1 MQGLNTVFRKVNPSA
16 RITFANFPPPGGL
29 VLVEVKNN
37 RLHIALVGNP
47 NSGKSSLFNCLTG
60 LNQKVG
66 NFPGVTVDKKTG
78 SSQISSSQTA
88 EIIDLPGSYSL
99 YPKRMDEWVTYK
111 VLLGQDSDMK
121 ADVIVAVADASNL
134 KRNLL
139 FCTQLIDL
147 KVPVVIALTMMDMAK
162 RKGIKIDIPALERE
176 LGVPV
181 VAVNPLKNKGI
192 PELKKAIALTA
203 QQAYKVP
210 ARDFIDNKSFAA
222 DAINELKQDFPELSD
237 YTAIHYLINHES
249 FVLSGKEQE
258 LIESIE
264 VKNNF
269 NPTKTQAEEIL
280 QRYSRI
286 RQIMQQAVSEPDP
299 LQKSLFTE
307 RLDNVFLHRRWGYLI
322 LLAVLF
328 LLFQSVFWLAQHPM
342 DWIELGFAKLS
353 GTLSAS
359 LPDNRWTDLLINGVI
374 AGLSGI
380 LVFVPQIMILFGLIT
395 LLEDTGYMA
404 RISFLSDRLMRAVG
418 LNGKSVMPMI
428 SGFACAVPA
437 IMSARNIENRKERLL
452 TILITPLMSCSAR
465 LPVYTILISLVIP
478 QGYLLGFLSI
488 QGLVMMGLYLLGLI
502 MALIVSYVAKW
513 FIRIKEK
520 SFFILELP
528 TYRSP
533 RWNNILPTML
543 NKAKI
548 FVFDAGKII
557 MIISLVLWALSSFG
571 PGNTM
576 HNISERYEQL
586 KAQPGANIELLDKEY
601 QTEKLESSY
610 AGIIGKSMEPAI
622 RPLGYDWKIGI
633 ALVTS
638 FAAREVFVGTMA
650 TLYSVGDDDDGS
662 LLLKEKMKAAVRPD
676 GTPVFTLATGLSLL
690 LFYVFAMQCMSTLAV
705 VKRET
710 RSWKWPII
718 QLVYMTA
725 LAYVMSWV
733 VYQLFK

>member
-1 MQGLNTVFRKVNPSA
+1 MKS
-16 RITFANFPPPGGL
+16 
-29 VLVEVKNN
+29 EK
-37 RLHIALVGNP
+37 LHIALVGNP

-60 LNQKVG
+60 LNQQVG

-78 SSQISSSQTA
+78 TTSLSPSLQAQ
-88 EIIDLPGSYSL
+88 IIDLPGTYSL
-99 YPKRMDEWVTYK
+99 YPRREDEWVSYK
-111 VLLGQDSDMK
+111 VLLGQDNLK
-121 ADVIVAVADASNL
+121 ADVVVAVADASNL

-139 FCTQLIDL
+139 FCTQIIDL

-162 RKGIKIDIPALERE
+162 RKGIKIDIATLERE

-181 VAVNPLKNKGI
+181 VAVNPRKNKGI
-192 PELKKAIALTA
+192 AQLKKAIEQTSQRLY
-203 QQAYKVP
+203 QSPV
-210 ARDFIDNKSFAA
+210 RDFIDNNALSPAS
-222 DAINELKQDFPELSD
+222 IEEVKQHFPQLSD

-249 FVLSGKEQE
+249 FDLNETMQKT
-258 LIESIE
+258 IEDIE
-264 VKNNF
+264 IKNKF
-269 NPTKTQAEEIL
+269 NPTKAQAEEIL

-307 RLDNVFLHRRWGYLI
+307 RLDNVLLHRVWGYLI
-322 LLAVLF
+322 LLGVLF
-328 LLFQSVFWLAQHPM
+328 LLFQSVFWLAQFPM

-353 GTLSAS
+353 QGLSSS

-374 AGLSGI
+374 AGIGGI
-380 LVFVPQIMILFGLIT
+380 LMFVPQIMILFGLIT

-404 RISFLSDRLMRAVG
+404 RISFLSDRMMRSVG

-465 LPVYTILISLVIP
+465 LPVYTILIGLVIP
-478 QGYLLGFLSI
+478 KTYLLGFLGV
-488 QGLVMMGLYLLGLI
+488 QGLVMMGLYLLGLV

-513 FIRIKEK
+513 FINIKEK

-533 RWNNILPTML
+533 RWNNVLPTMV
-543 NKAKI
+543 NKARI
-548 FVFDAGKII
+548 FVFDAGKVI
-557 MIISLVLWALSSFG
+557 MIISLVLWALCSFG
-571 PGNTM
+571 PGNSM
-576 HNISERYEQL
+576 QKVSQRFEQL
-586 KAQPGANIELLDKEY
+586 KSQPGANATQLDKDF
-601 QTEKLESSY
+601 QTAKLESSY
-610 AGIIGKSMEPAI
+610 AGILGKTIEPAI
-622 RPLGYDWKIGI
+622 APLGYDWKIGI
-633 ALVTS
+633 ALITS

-650 TLYSVGDDDDGS
+650 TLYSVGDADEGS
-662 LLLKEKMKAAVRPD
+662 LLLKEKMKTAVRPD
-676 GTPVFTLATGLSLL
+676 GKPVFNLASGLSLMI
-690 LFYVFAMQCMSTLAV
+690 FYVFAMQCMSTLAV

-710 RSWKWPII
+710 KSWKWPVI

-725 LAYVMSWV
+725 LAYLMSWV
-733 VYQLFK
+733 VYNLFK

>member
-1 MQGLNTVFRKVNPSA
+1 MGALNTAIRKAVWIAGS
-16 RITFANFPPPGGL
+16 TFAGYDF
-29 VLVEVKNN
+29 VKEKK
-37 RLHIALVGNP
+37 LHIAIVGNP

-60 LNQKVG
+60 LSQQVG

-78 SSQISSSQTA
+78 TTTLSAGLAA
-88 EIIDLPGSYSL
+88 EIIDLPGTYSL
-99 YPKRMDEWVTYK
+99 YPKRLDEWVSYK
-111 VLLGQDSDMK
+111 VLLDQDKQIK
-121 ADVIVAVADASNL
+121 ADVVVVVADASSL

-139 FCTQLIDL
+139 FCSQIIDL
-147 KVPVVIALTMMDMAK
+147 KVPAVIALTMMDLAK
-162 RKGIKIDIPALERE
+162 KKGIKIDLAALERE

-181 VAVNPLKNKGI
+181 VAVNPRKNKGI
-192 PELKKAIALTA
+192 AELKKAMALTA
-203 QQAYKVP
+203 QHSYKP
-210 ARDFIDNKSFAA
+210 PSRDFIDNKALAES
-222 DAINELKQDFPELSD
+222 AIDSVKQSLPHLSD

-249 FVLSGKEQE
+249 FELNGDTQD
-258 LIESIE
+258 LIENIE
-264 VKNNF
+264 TRNNF

-280 QRYSRI
+280 QRYGRI
-286 RQIMQQAVSEPDP
+286 RHIMQQSVSEPDP
-299 LQKSLFTE
+299 LQKSMFTE
-307 RLDNVFLHRRWGYLI
+307 RLDNILLHRRWGYLI

-328 LLFQSVFWLAQHPM
+328 LLFQSIFWLAQYPM

-353 GTLSAS
+353 QSLSNS

-395 LLEDTGYMA
+395 LLEDSGYMA
-404 RISFLSDRLMRAVG
+404 RISFLSDRLMRSVG

-478 QGYLLGFLSI
+478 QTYLFGFLGV
-488 QGLVMMGLYLLGLI
+488 QGLVMMGLYLLGLV

-513 FIRIKEK
+513 FIKINEK

-533 RWNNILPTML
+533 RWNNVFPTML
-543 NKAKI
+543 SKARI
-548 FVFDAGKII
+548 FVTDAGKVI

-571 PGNTM
+571 PGNSLQKVTA
-576 HNISERYEQL
+576 HYEQL
-586 KAQPGANIELLDKEY
+586 KLQPGANTAQLNKEY
-601 QTEKLESSY
+601 RTEKLEHSY
-610 AGIIGKSMEPAI
+610 AGILGKSIEPAI
-622 RPLGYDWKIGI
+622 APLGYDWKIGI
-633 ALVTS
+633 ALITS

-650 TLYSVGDDDDGS
+650 TLYSVGDDDNGS

-676 GTPVFTLATGLSLL
+676 GTPVFNLASGLSLMI
-690 LFYVFAMQCMSTLAV
+690 FYVFAMQCMSTLAV

-710 RSWKWPII
+710 KSWKWPII
-718 QLVYMTA
+718 QLVYMTG
-725 LAYVMSWV
+725 LAYVMSLL
-733 VYQLFK
+733 VYQLLK